1 MKFCLIWF
9 VMVMKMFKNAI
20 IVFIKEMKDILRDKK
35 TFLFGLIIPFLL
47 IPTMLFAIDY
57 SMNFFQGGKDNQV
70 YVAIN
75 NKENSFYRFCTAHQN
90 IKFVD
95 TDNPQAALNSGRI
108 SAYINIQ
115 DNIDDDIINKKN
127 IDIDVEF
134 GTSSL
139 GSMLS
144 ASAIGYYKELYLALI
159 QYITDNDYAKN
170 VEELRVLAEDKE
182 LNQNLTE
189 IYPYQGSQDIG
200 FNTSSLYF
208 NMLVPMM
215 LILYCCIGS
224 SSTASDLSAGEKE
237 RGSLEAL
244 LSTGASRTSIIVG
257 KLFATTVMGLIS
269 GLCTV
274 LGLSTYLMIS
284 SDSQMSQV
292 SVADVLALLATTLF
306 TSMFFAAVNLAIGVY
321 SKSSK
326 EAQTYLMPV
335 SIISLIPTYFTYSM
349 DLNSINLKYL
359 CIPIVNVICIIKEI
373 LAGVLNFSHLGI
385 VIAWLIVYIAIA
397 FSLTAHMFK
406 KESVIFRI

>member
-1 MKFCLIWF
+1 
-9 VMVMKMFKNAI
+9 MVMKMFKNAI

-127 IDIDVEF
+127 IDIDIEF

-170 VEELRVLAEDKE
+170 VEELRALAEDKE

>member
-1 MKFCLIWF
+1 
-9 VMVMKMFKNAI
+9 MVMKMFKNAI

>member
-1 MKFCLIWF
+1 
-9 VMVMKMFKNAI
+9 MVMKMFKNAI

-170 VEELRVLAEDKE
+170 VEELRALAEDKE